1 MLPLGDTERTSIT
14 PIATYTLIA
23 LNVAMYLIQV
33 SKGEEFTTA
42 YAATPWEITH
52 NADIDRP
59 ILLSL
64 REENR
69 RPILPVLREE
79 LPETIVI
86 PQEPIPIPVWLTLFT
101 AMFMHGGP
109 LHLAGNM
116 LYLWIF
122 GDNVEEVLGS
132 LRFIL
137 IYLACGLVASLSQIL
152 VNPNS
157 FIPTLGA
164 SGAIAGVMGMYLVW
178 FPFHRI
184 RVLILYF
191 IAEVPALIVIGLW
204 IVLQLTSGLGSL
216 GDLGHVGGVAY
227 LAHAGG
233 ALCGVL
239 VGFLYRDEVLRRHAR
254 IRYSRA
260 PRYTLPY

>member
-1 MLPLGDTERTSIT
+1 MFPLGDTERTAIT
-14 PIATYTLIA
+14 PVATYTLIA
-23 LNVAMYLIQV
+23 LNVVMYLVQITR
-33 SKGEEFTTA
+33 GDEFTTA

-52 NADIDRP
+52 RKDIDRP
-59 ILLSL
+59 ILVEL
-64 REENR
+64 REESR
-69 RPILPVLREE
+69 RPILPILREE
-79 LPETIVI
+79 LPESIEIAQGPVS
-86 PQEPIPIPVWLTLFT
+86 IPIWMTLLT
-101 AMFMHGGP
+101 AMFMHGSP

-122 GDNVEEVLGS
+122 GDNVEEVLGTV
-132 LRFIL
+132 RFVV
-137 IYLACGLVASLSQIL
+137 IYLLCGLVASVSQIL
-152 VNPNS
+152 VNPDS
-157 FIPTLGA
+157 LIPTLGA

-184 RVLILYF
+184 RVLVFYF
-191 IAEVPALIVIGLW
+191 IVEVPALIVIGLW
-204 IVLQLTSGLGSL
+204 IVLQIFSGLGSL

-239 VGFLYRDEVLRRHAR
+239 IGFLLRDEAERRRAR
-254 IRYSRA
+254 VRYSTY